1 METTPFA
8 GKVALVTGGAG
19 GMGRATSLA
28 FGLAGASV
36 VVSDI
41 VDDGGQETADLV
53 VEAGGKAEFVRTDV
67 AVALDVEKAVQTAVS
82 GFGGLDCAANCAAI
96 EIEDSPL
103 VDCEEDKF
111 DRLVAVNLKSMF
123 LCLKYELRAMLDGGR
138 GGAIVN
144 IASTNSFRPQEEQA
158 VYTATKHGVL
168 GLTKV
173 AAIENARHGIRVNAI
188 CPGPID
194 TPMLQNAMRK
204 KGRNPEDVVDRLS
217 LLGRFG
223 KPDEIANAVLWLS
236 SDASSFT
243 VGHALA
249 VDGGYLA
256 R

>member
-1 METTPFA
+1 MTTFA
-8 GKVALVTGGAG
+8 GKAALVTGGSS
-19 GMGRATSLA
+19 GMGRATSVA
-28 FGLAGASV
+28 FGQAGASV
-36 VVSDI
+36 VVADI
-41 VDDGGQETADLV
+41 AVEGGQET
-53 VEAGGKAEFVRTDV
+53 VELIRSVGGTAQFVTTDV
-67 AVALDVEKAVQTAVS
+67 ARAEDVEAAVQTAAS
-82 GFGGLDCAANCAAI
+82 SFGGLDCAVNCAAI
-96 EIEDSPL
+96 EIETSPL
-103 VDCEEDKF
+103 VDCDEATF
-111 DRLVAVNLKSMF
+111 DRLVAVNLKSIF
-123 LCLKYELRAMLDGGR
+123 LSLKYELRAMLDGGH

-194 TPMLQNAMRK
+194 TPMLRDSMAK
-204 KGRNPEDVVDRLS
+204 KGREPADVVDRLS

-223 KPDEIANAVLWLS
+223 DPSEIANAALWLC